1 MEDRQRAKL
10 PSDTLDRARTLRTSS
25 TDAEQVIW
33 RCLRNGQLPGFKF
46 RRQYP
51 IPPYVVDFCCISSK
65 LVVELDGSQHAPE
78 IDSRRTSFLESK
90 GFKVLRFWDNDAL
103 LQTDAV
109 IEAIWNACACPA
121 PHPNP
126 SPDGR
131 GA

>member
-1 MEDRQRAKL
+1 MEDRQRARL
-10 PSDTLDRARTLRTSS
+10 PSDTLDRARVLRTSS
-25 TDAEQVIW
+25 TDAERAVW
-33 RCLRNGQLPGFKF
+33 RRLRNGQLPGFKF

-51 IPPYVVDFCCISSK
+51 IPPYIADFCCTSMK
-65 LVVELDGSQHAPE
+65 LVVELDGSQHLPE
-78 IDSRRTSFLESK
+78 ADDTRTRFLESK

-103 LQTDAV
+103 QRTDAV
-109 IEAIWNACACPA
+109 IEAIWNACARPA